1 MTEAQPPA
9 DAEPEK
15 ITFEDGYENLK
26 QIVDRLGEDDVPI
39 HELFD
44 LLRRGKGLEKSLRE
58 YLETQEGELSEIEA
72 GNSIESFEIVAPA
85 AAPEARNDPGED
97 DFPF

>member
-1 MTEAQPPA
+1 MTEAKPPT
-9 DAEPEK
+9 EPATQK
-15 ITFEDGYENLK
+15 ITFEGGYDNLK
-26 QIVDRLGEDDVPI
+26 QIVDRLGEEDVPI

-58 YLETQEGELSEIEA
+58 YLETQEGELREIEA
-72 GNSIESFEIVAPA
+72 GNSIESFEIVAPS
-85 AAPEARNDPGED
+85 AAPEAESKTAED